1 MHLGLGIG
9 IEVWK
14 MARGINKVILIG
26 HLGQDPQVRHTQENR
41 PVTRLR
47 VATSESWRDR
57 ASGERR
63 EATEWH
69 SVVCFGRAAEIAE
82 QYLRKGSFVYVEG
95 SLRTSSYERD
105 GVKQYN
111 TEIVARTVNM
121 LDSRRSA
128 EMDSGGYA
136 EGKGDGASYSRGDQ
150 GKRGQEPQ
158 TQQDSAF
165 EDDIPF

>member
-1 MHLGLGIG
+1 
-9 IEVWK
+9 

-47 VATSESWRDR
+47 VATSDSWRDR
-57 ASGERR
+57 ATGERR
-63 EATEWH
+63 ESTEWH
-69 SVVCFGRAAEIAE
+69 TVVCFGPTAEFAE
-82 QYLRKGSFVYVEG
+82 QYLRKGRLIYVEG
-95 SLRTSSYERD
+95 SLRTSSFERE

-111 TEIVARTVNM
+111 TEVIARTVNT

-128 EMDSGGYA
+128 ESDSGGFA
-136 EGKGDGASYSRGDQ
+136 DHRADGGSSSPSHHQSG
-150 GKRGQEPQ
+150 RGQEAQ
-158 TQQDSAF
+158 AQQDSAF

>member
-1 MHLGLGIG
+1 
-9 IEVWK
+9 

-47 VATSESWRDR
+47 VATSDSWRDR
-57 ASGERR
+57 ATGERR
-63 EATEWH
+63 ESTEWH
-69 SVVCFGRAAEIAE
+69 TVVCFGPTAEFAE
-82 QYLRKGSFVYVEG
+82 QYLRKGRLIYVEG
-95 SLRTSSYERD
+95 SLRTSSFERE

-111 TEIVARTVNM
+111 TEVIARTVNT

-128 EMDSGGYA
+128 ESDAGGFT
-136 EGKGDGASYSRGDQ
+136 EHRGDGGSHSSGHHQSD
-150 GKRGQEPQ
+150 RGQE
-158 TQQDSAF
+158 TQAQPDSAF